1 MTDTQA
7 VCLTVATCFTQAATV
22 VGYWLKKRKQVS
34 VEKIVRVNVQSGEKT

>member
-7 VCLTVATCFTQAATV
+7 ICLTVATCFTQAATV

-34 VEKIVRVNVQSGEKT
+34 VEKIVRVNVQSGEKA